1 MPSKVTTKAKES
13 IQSRLPRKY
22 IPLRQKSADEKRS
35 SKSAPFLSALFH
47 AVCGFILGCA
57 RFPFG
62 IYPCGTALVFAAGKN
77 CFFSYIGASL
87 ACVTYPYGA
96 APAFAVNT
104 IAFFARAFS
113 SSYRFNEKKHRRLA
127 FSSALSLLCALVAA
141 SVGGLEKQYVLAG
154 VFYAVCLPAVT
165 FAISSA
171 FPKSLPKGGA
181 LSVNGSFCATAFIF
195 VFALSFAD
203 LEFFSTAMFFS
214 AVITL
219 FSSIMGGS
227 VHGLLLGIICGVA
240 CTGNTLSAAL
250 ALPVG
255 IAAFASGMCDKRK
268 KAQCIS
274 CFFALFSVIGL
285 LLFENGFEK
294 YFFGALLGCVVFYP
308 TSSLMP
314 RIFENRSLLFPTA
327 PFKNTKY
334 EKISHAF
341 SSISDVVYNVSDK
354 LKYPTEY
361 ETRQEVQKTLLS
373 VCTSCAMYEK
383 CYSRRL
389 YEKENVEDIIC
400 ERLLSGGL
408 KKSDL
413 PDKYAESCIKLST
426 TVEKLNDGY
435 AQMIRDRFRDNK
447 TEILA
452 SEYSSMARLIK
463 YTSQKEKADT
473 TKDPILEEKARC
485 ALAAIGIRF
494 SSVKAYGTRM
504 KTVDV
509 NGVVLDKFPCTSA
522 ELARYMSEKCDCFFG
537 EPEYIACGD
546 GMTMRMKRARKI
558 KLEYARCACAKGG
571 HGVNGDSV
579 NFFESDE
586 DFFYALISDG
596 MGSGRSAALTSR
608 LTSIFL
614 EKLLT
619 TGTHKTV
626 TLEMLNNLLL
636 SKNDESFATVD
647 LLEIDLLSGDAAFI
661 KAGAA
666 PAYIVRASK
675 LYKIASCTPPAGIV
689 RSFCAESTKFS
700 LEKGDTV
707 LMLSDGIVQSSDDAP
722 WLCEMLAQDT
732 NDDPSRLCDRIIS
745 KAKKINLRED
755 DMTCA
760 AVRVV

>member
-1 MPSKVTTKAKES
+1 LSG
-13 IQSRLPRKY
+13 KY
-22 IPLRQKSADEKRS
+22 IPPRDGMTREKKLSRRAAFFSAI
-35 SKSAPFLSALFH
+35 FH

-57 RFPFG
+57 RLPFG
-62 IYPCGTALVFAAGKN
+62 IYPCGTALVFASGKN
-77 CFFSYIGASL
+77 CFFSYLGASF
-87 ACVTYPYGA
+87 ACVTYPFGI

-113 SSYRFNEKKHRRLA
+113 SSYNFNEKRHRKLF
-127 FSSALSLLCALVAA
+127 FSSALSLLCALVTA
-141 SVGGLEKQYVLAG
+141 SIGGFEKEYVLAG
-154 VFYAVCLPAVT
+154 VFYSVCLPAVT
-165 FAISSA
+165 FALSSVL
-171 FPKSLPKGGA
+171 SLPLSKGGA

-203 LEFFSTAMFFS
+203 LAFFSTSMFFS
-214 AVITL
+214 TVITL
-219 FSSIMGGS
+219 FSAIMGGS
-227 VHGLLLGIICGVA
+227 VHGLLLGMICGVA
-240 CTGNTLSAAL
+240 CTGNALSAAL
-250 ALPVG
+250 ALPLG

-274 CFFALFSVIGL
+274 CFFALFSVICL
-285 LLFENGFEK
+285 LLFQSGFEK

-308 TSSLMP
+308 ISALMP
-314 RIFENRSLLFPTA
+314 RIFENSSPLFPTA
-327 PFKNTKY
+327 SYKNTKY

-341 SSISDVVYNVSDK
+341 SSISDMVYNVSDK

-361 ETRQEVQKTLLS
+361 ETRKEVQKIFLS
-373 VCTSCAMYEK
+373 VCGGCSMYEK

-389 YEKENVEDIIC
+389 YEKESVEDIIC

-413 PDKYAESCIKLST
+413 PDRFSDSCIKLSFA
-426 TVEKLNDGY
+426 VEKLNDGY
-435 AQMIRDRFRDNK
+435 AQMISDRFRDNK

-463 YTSQKEKADT
+463 YTSQKEKTDT
-473 TKDPILEEKARC
+473 TKDTILEEKARC

-509 NGVVLDKFPCTSA
+509 TGVVLDKFPCTSA
-522 ELARYMSEKCDCFFG
+522 ELARYMSEKCGYFFG

-558 KLEYARCACAKGG
+558 RLEYARCACAKGG
-571 HGVNGDSV
+571 QGVNGDSV

-732 NDDPSRLCDRIIS
+732 NDDPSRLCDRIVS

-760 AVRVV
+760 AVKVV